1 MYTFFFGFV
10 FTFAYNNISENM
22 IYYGK
27 KSNSVE
33 SDLHFSLRVFF
44 YLVAALTQL
53 LFGYLEIIEMK
64 FNGMQE
70 YF

>member
-1 MYTFFFGFV
+1 
-10 FTFAYNNISENM
+10 M

-33 SDLHFSLRVFF
+33 SDLHFCLRVFF
-44 YLVAALTQL
+44 YLIAALTQL

-64 FNGMQE
+64 FNGLQE